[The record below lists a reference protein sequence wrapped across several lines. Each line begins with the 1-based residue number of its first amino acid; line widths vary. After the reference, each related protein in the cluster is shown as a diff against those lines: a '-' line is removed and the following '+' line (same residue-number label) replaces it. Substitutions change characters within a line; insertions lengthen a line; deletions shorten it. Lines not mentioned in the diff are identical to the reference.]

1 MDDHFF
7 SSLLETAA
15 RFMAAGGKVGDLPK
29 QLAPIIID
37 AKVLL
42 DPASDAHF
50 LACQIGRNIW
60 RSMPNPTQDF
70 ATAKQIPL
78 GRNDNCISGLNCKF
92 KQCCGQMPDM
102 PPLSAAACWAAV
114 CVAVPTQAEAAL
126 KSRHLPDSMLAGVA
140 RLLLDANMAPVLI
153 KTLPARMNA
162 ALKLKVSDSKAEHI
176 AEVLLLLCDAHDAMG
191 DRAAKL
197 DALHL
202 ATQSAALPLKSN
214 AWQRLATIAADTGDL
229 KWAWEC
235 FSLAQRAN
243 PDDLSLAHLE
253 VVLLS
258 NEGREAEAQSRAR
271 FWLAKIERQQ
281 RSNKDFGGT
290 LREFLQKIIDGENAF
305 DVVDELSDDS
315 ASLQRRQFFAV
326 MSQGLATP
334 IDTKLIEFRRL
345 PAMPREPTGPLAHD
359 TREETMIMPTA
370 GLAKIE
376 REWAQLWPF
385 DKPVSTQ
392 ALPDVE
398 DTSILWQPDFAQR
411 WLGFLTANQAAFSS
425 FEILDD
431 LLAALS
437 FIDVPAAFNKVVQL
451 EEQLNARAVL
461 MLQPLCE
468 RNALLQWGIIEN
480 RAALRL
486 ATEHFFETL
495 ADDLPAKLALAHQ
508 LLRLNPNDNHGIRL
522 WVIQMALTHNQD
534 SVALSIIHQY
544 GDDQTSEI
552 RIGEVLALYKLDR
565 KPEALKALKEVM
577 KSYSNHIK
585 WLIPARKAAPKD
597 LASQRFVAVDSEYAA
612 WNYREEMREV
622 WVAAGALTWLKANAV

>member
-1 MDDHFF
+1 MDDQFLT
-7 SSLLETAA
+7 SLLETSA
-15 RFMAAGGKVGDLPK
+15 RFMAAGGKAGDLPR
-29 QLAPIIID
+29 QLAPLIVQAKILID
-37 AKVLL
+37 ER
-42 DPASDAHF
+42 DAP
-50 LACQIGRNIW
+50 LMACQIGRNIW
-60 RSMPNPTQDF
+60 RSMPNPALDF
-70 ATAKQIPL
+70 ATSKTIAL
-78 GRNDNCISGLNCKF
+78 GRNDHCISGLNCKF
-92 KQCCGQMPDM
+92 KQCCGQTPDM
-102 PPLSAAACWAAV
+102 PPINAGACWQAL
-114 CVAVPTQAEAAL
+114 CVALPRQAETAL
-126 KSRHLPDSMLAGVA
+126 KSKHLPDSMLGEVA
-140 RLLLDANMAPVLI
+140 RAVLQANMAPVLVRALPERI
-153 KTLPARMNA
+153 NTALTLKM
-162 ALKLKVSDSKAEHI
+162 SDGKAEHM
-176 AEVLLLLCDAHDAMG
+176 AEVLLVLCDAYDAVG

-197 DALHL
+197 DALHR
-202 ATQSAALPLKSN
+202 ATQSVALPLKSN

-235 FSLAQRAN
+235 FGLAQRAN

-258 NEGREAEAQSRAR
+258 NEGREEEAQSRAR

-326 MSQGLATP
+326 MSHGLATP
-334 IDTKLIEFRRL
+334 VDTKLIEFRRL

-411 WLGFLTANQAAFSS
+411 WLGFLTANPAAFSS

-437 FIDVPAAFNKVVQL
+437 FIDVPAAFNKIVQL

-468 RNALLQWGIIEN
+468 RNALLQWGIMEN

-577 KSYSNHIK
+577 KTYGNHIK

-597 LASQRFVAVDSEYAA
+597 LASQRFVAVNSDYAA